1 MLDEAEYERVWRDG
15 FSQGHRWVLVLDSEQ
30 RDNLLQLLNVVGF
43 PTDGIAPFTIM
54 NSGDW
59 VGEIA
64 LMLASPGTEAAF
76 QMLAEKTGEPLLTRE
91 EVLRRLSSWSSAR
104 YGDRELRHT
113 DNIDRT

>member
-1 MLDEAEYERVWRDG
+1 MSEALDEAEYERVWRDG
-15 FSQGHRWVLVLDSEQ
+15 FNHGHRWVLVLDSYQ
-30 RDNLLQLLNVVGF
+30 RDNLLQLLNVIGF
-43 PTDGIAPFTIM
+43 PSGDGIAPFNIM

-59 VGEIA
+59 LGEVA

-91 EVLRRLSSWSSAR
+91 EVLRRLSSWS
-104 YGDRELRHT
+104 GTRHT